1 MRVENSEARV
11 VSSLSCL
18 PELFQIETI
27 LIRHES
33 YLNIGCQRKKIQNY
47 GLELT
52 LQSWYVSQKNT
63 KGIGFFTT

>member
-1 MRVENSEARV
+1 MHVENSEARV

-52 LQSWYVSQKNT
+52 LVLQSEVHER
-63 KGIGFFTT
+63 